1 MAKKRHRHRRRK
13 SNRWKYFNR
22 VELTEAYHL
31 NDTLIKK
38 YFPDAG
44 RGWQLGLGKEDNH
57 HYWLKTDAE
66 YIVQQ
71 DDFRRDFAKVE
82 DMRRK
87 QRQRE
92 EAMRSLLLSF
102 GGMEMI
108 EQAKD
113 MSRKVYIHVGLTN
126 SGKTYDALQALKRTE
141 SGAYL
146 GPLRLLA
153 LEVFDTLNEA
163 GVPCSLLTGEERID
177 VPFSNIVAS
186 TIEMCDYYKHYDVV
200 VVDEA
205 HLVADR
211 ERGSHWTRAILS
223 IDADELHICTAPEG
237 LNIIEGLI
245 KNTGSTCEVVH
256 HERLTPL
263 EFAGEFTDIKNVEPG
278 DALITFSRR
287 EVLRIAAELEAA
299 GVKASVVYGALPP
312 PSRREEVRKFASGE
326 TTVVVA
332 TDAIGMGVSLP
343 IRRVIFCK
351 TKKYDGVSTRRLQVS
366 EVKQIAGRAGRYGK
380 YDVGYVL
387 TMDTPEHIEACLREV
402 TPPVT
407 HLTIPFPQEALR
419 SDYSLQELLEAW
431 QQLPSVE
438 GFSREDMWES
448 MVLYEEM
455 KPVPK
460 KATKEEI
467 FSCITCPVDVKSPEL
482 VGYWKSCCQ
491 AFFRKEPMPHPAFIN
506 EDALTLEDCELQY
519 AALDIYSRMLK
530 KAGEK
535 DETMTEKLQ
544 LCDKIN
550 SLLLETKQDYL
561 KKCKYCGFPL
571 LPNFKFNVC
580 DRCFYRQSRRERL
593 GSDGDAGRSR
603 NGSGSRKKK
612 LSDWE
617 MGFKLEWFDPD
628 PEDRKNPKDPKNP
641 KEE

>member
-1 MAKKRHRHRRRK
+1 MAKKRHRGRRRR

-22 VELTEAYHL
+22 MELMETYRL

-44 RGWQLGLGKEDNH
+44 RGYELGLGKDDAH
-57 HYWLKTDAE
+57 HYWLKSEAE
-66 YIVQQ
+66 MIVQK

-82 DMRRK
+82 ALRRK
-87 QRQRE
+87 QRQRQE
-92 EAMRSLLLSF
+92 DMRSLLLSY

-126 SGKTYDALQALKRTE
+126 SGKTYDALQALKKAE

-163 GVPCSLLTGEERID
+163 GVPCSLLTGEEKID

-186 TIEMCDYYKHYDVV
+186 TIDMCVYYKHYDVV

-223 IDADELHICTAPEG
+223 LDADELHICTAPEG

-256 HERLTPL
+256 HKRLTPL
-263 EFAGEFTDIKNVEPG
+263 EFAGEFTDLKNVEPG

-312 PSRREEVRKFASGE
+312 PSRHEEVRKFASGE
-326 TTVVVA
+326 TQVVVA

-351 TKKYDGVSTRRLQVS
+351 TKKYDGVSTRRLMVS
-366 EVKQIAGRAGRYGK
+366 EVKQIAGRAGRFGK

-387 TMDTPEHIEACLREV
+387 TMDTPEHIEYCLKEE

-407 HLTIPFPQEALR
+407 HLTIPFPQDALS
-419 SDYSLQELLEAW
+419 SDYSLQELLDAW
-431 QQLPSVE
+431 QELPPVE

-460 KATKEEI
+460 KATKEEV

-482 VGYWKSCCQ
+482 VAYWKSCCQ
-491 AFFRKEPMPHPAFIN
+491 AFFRKESMPHPDFID
-506 EDALTLEDCELQY
+506 EAALTLEDCELQY
-519 AALDIYSRMLK
+519 AALDVYSRMLK
-530 KAGEK
+530 RSGEK
-535 DETMTEKLQ
+535 DETMVEKLQ
-544 LCDKIN
+544 LCEKIN
-550 SLLLETKQDYL
+550 SLLLETKEGYL
-561 KKCKYCGFPL
+561 KKCKSCGFPL
-571 LPNFKFNVC
+571 PPNFKFHVC
-580 DRCFYRQSRRERL
+580 DRCFRRQMRRG
-593 GSDGDAGRSR
+593 GSTDRKLEKNRNRAGNSSG
-603 NGSGSRKKK
+603 GSGGI
-612 LSDWE
+612 SDWE
-617 MGFKLEWFDPD
+617 MGFKIEWFDP
-628 PEDRKNPKDPKNP
+628 
-641 KEE
+641 EE

>member
-1 MAKKRHRHRRRK
+1 MAKKRKRHHRRK
-13 SNRWKYFNR
+13 SKRGLYFSR
-22 VELTEAYHL
+22 LELAENFRLTDA
-31 NDTLIKK
+31 LINKH
-38 YFPDAG
+38 FPEAG
-44 RGWQLGLGKEDNH
+44 RGHELGLGKDDNR
-57 HYWLKTDAE
+57 HYWKKSDVE
-66 YIVQQ
+66 IVLA
-71 DDFRRDFAKVE
+71 DPEFRRDFAKVE
-82 DMRRK
+82 ELRRK
-87 QRQRE
+87 QRERA

-113 MSRKVYIHVGLTN
+113 MYRKVYIHVGLTN
-126 SGKTYDALQALKRTE
+126 SGKTYDGLQALKKAE

-153 LEVFDTLNEA
+153 LEVFDTLNDD

-200 VVDEA
+200 VIDEA

-237 LNIIEGLI
+237 LGIIENLI
-245 KNTGSTCEVVH
+245 HNTGSSYEVVH
-256 HERLTPL
+256 HQRLTPL
-263 EFAGEFTDIKNVEPG
+263 EFAGEFEDLSKVEPG

-326 TTVVVA
+326 TSVVVA

-351 TKKYDGVSTRRLQVS
+351 TKKYDGVSTRRLMVS

-387 TMDTPEHIEACLREV
+387 TMDTPEHIEYCLKEE

-407 HLTIPFPQEALR
+407 HLTIPFPQDALR
-419 SDYSLQELLEAW
+419 SDYPLQELLEAW
-431 QQLPSVE
+431 QQLPPVE

-448 MVLYEEM
+448 MVLLEEM

-482 VGYWKSCCQ
+482 VAYWKSCCQ
-491 AFFRKEPMPHPAFIN
+491 SFFRKEPLPHPAFIDDESLN
-506 EDALTLEDCELQY
+506 LEDCELQY
-519 AALDIYSRMLK
+519 AALDVYSRMLK

-544 LCDKIN
+544 LCEKIN

-571 LPNFKFNVC
+571 PPDFKFNVC
-580 DRCFYRQSRRERL
+580 DRCFRRSSRRERFEGV
-593 GSDGDAGRSR
+593 GSHGTSKHSGAGREK
-603 NGSGSRKKK
+603 SGRSGGGRKTGY
-612 LSDWE
+612 E
-617 MGFKLEWFDPD
+617 MGFKIEWFDP
-628 PEDRKNPKDPKNP
+628 E
-641 KEE
+641 

>member
-1 MAKKRHRHRRRK
+1 MGKNRHRHRKRK
-13 SNRWKYFNR
+13 KNNRGNYFSR
-22 VELTEAYHL
+22 TELLENFRLT
-31 NDTLIKK
+31 DSLIKK
-38 YFPDAG
+38 HFPCAG
-44 RGWQLGLGKEDNH
+44 FGFELGLGKDDGH
-57 HYWLKTDAE
+57 HYWRKSDVELVLEDP
-66 YIVQQ
+66 Y
-71 DDFRRDFAKVE
+71 FRRDFAKVE
-82 DMRRK
+82 AHRQK
-87 QRQRE
+87 QRERA

-113 MSRKVYIHVGLTN
+113 MYRKVYIHVGLTN
-126 SGKTYDALQALKRTE
+126 SGKTYDGLQALKRAE

-186 TIEMCDYYKHYDVV
+186 TIEMCDYHKHYDVV
-200 VVDEA
+200 VIDEA

-223 IDADELHICTAPEG
+223 IDANEIHICTAPEG
-237 LNIIEGLI
+237 LNIIENLI

-366 EVKQIAGRAGRYGK
+366 EVKQIAGRAGRFGK

-387 TMDTPEHIEACLREV
+387 TMDTPEHIEYCLKEE

-431 QQLPSVE
+431 QQLPPVE

-448 MVLYEEM
+448 MVLFEEM
-455 KPVPK
+455 KPLPK
-460 KATKEEI
+460 KASKEEI
-467 FSCITCPVDVKSPEL
+467 YSCITCPVDVKSPEL
-482 VGYWKSCCQ
+482 VNYWKSCCK
-491 AFFRKEPMPHPAFIN
+491 AFFRKEPMPHPEFID

-519 AALDIYSRMLK
+519 AALDVYSRMLK

-535 DETMTEKLQ
+535 DETMQEKLQ
-544 LCDKIN
+544 LCEKIN
-550 SLLLETKQDYL
+550 SLLLETKQEYL

-571 LPNFKFNVC
+571 PPSFKFNVC
-580 DRCFYRQSRRERL
+580 DRCFRRPSRRERQ
-593 GSDGDAGRSR
+593 
-603 NGSGSRKKK
+603 
-612 LSDWE
+612 LSDRIADSRIPSREPKRSGEKRKNVETGWE
-617 MGFKLEWFDPD
+617 MGFKIEWFDPA
-628 PEDRKNPKDPKNP
+628 E
-641 KEE
+641 

>member
-1 MAKKRHRHRRRK
+1 MAKKRHRGRRK
-13 SNRWKYFNR
+13 RSNRWKYFNR
-22 VELTEAYHL
+22 IELTEAYRL

-38 YFPDAG
+38 YFPYAG
-44 RGWQLGLGKEDNH
+44 RGYELGLGKDDGH
-57 HYWLKTDAE
+57 HYWLKSEAE
-66 YIVQQ
+66 MIVQQ

-82 DMRRK
+82 ALRRK
-87 QRQRE
+87 QRQRQE
-92 EAMRSLLLSF
+92 DMRSLLLSY

-113 MSRKVYIHVGLTN
+113 MSRRIYIHVGLTN
-126 SGKTYDALQALKRTE
+126 SGKTYDALQALKKAE

-163 GVPCSLLTGEERID
+163 GVPCSLLTGEEKID

-237 LNIIEGLI
+237 LNIIENLI

-256 HERLTPL
+256 HQRLTPL
-263 EFAGEFTDIKNVEPG
+263 EFAGEFDDLSKVEPG

-326 TTVVVA
+326 TKVVVA

-351 TKKYDGVSTRRLQVS
+351 TKKYDGVSTRRLMVS

-387 TMDTPEHIEACLREV
+387 TMDTPEHIEYCLREE

-407 HLTIPFPQEALR
+407 HLTIPFPQDALS
-419 SDYSLQELLEAW
+419 SDYSLQELLDAW
-431 QQLPSVE
+431 QELPPVE

-460 KATKEEI
+460 KVTKEEV

-482 VGYWKSCCQ
+482 VAYWKSCCQ
-491 AFFRKEPMPHPAFIN
+491 AFFRKESMPHPEFIDD
-506 EDALTLEDCELQY
+506 DALTLEDCELQY
-519 AALDIYSRMLK
+519 AALDVYSRMLK
-530 KAGEK
+530 RSGEK
-535 DETMTEKLQ
+535 DETMVEKLQ
-544 LCDKIN
+544 LCEKIN
-550 SLLLETKQDYL
+550 SLLLETKEEYL
-561 KKCKYCGFPL
+561 KKCKTCGFPL
-571 LPNFKFNVC
+571 PPGFKFNVC
-580 DRCFYRQSRRERL
+580 DRCYRRQMRR
-593 GSDGDAGRSR
+593 DGRSTE
-603 NGSGSRKKK
+603 KK
-612 LSDWE
+612 LEKNRNRASGVSDWE
-617 MGFKLEWFDPD
+617 MGFKLEWFDP
-628 PEDRKNPKDPKNP
+628 
-641 KEE
+641 EE